1 MAARNGSS
9 QQYTLMRDLW
19 TLIGKCVGNGAANP
33 TALKG
38 LGITSIVWVST
49 GKYTITLDDKWAAL
63 VGFKATVINS
73 AGTTLSQC
81 FLEAETVATTKTLTL
96 HVFGGLTAAAPA
108 RRDLT
113 SADTLRFEVTLSNSV
128 QVPTG
133 Y

>member
-1 MAARNGSS
+1 MGARNGTENT
-9 QQYTLMRDLW
+9 YTLMRDLW
-19 TLIGKCVGNGAANP
+19 KLFGKCVGNGAANP
-33 TALKG
+33 TGLKG

-63 VGFKATVINS
+63 VNFSASVLNS

-81 FLEAETVATTKTLTL
+81 FLEAETVSTTKTLTL
-96 HVFGGLTAAAPA
+96 HVFGGATAVAPT

-113 SADTLRFEVTLSNSV
+113 SADTLRFEVTLSNTV
-128 QVPTG
+128 QTPTG

>member
-1 MAARNGSS
+1 MGARNGISE
-9 QQYTLMRDLW
+9 QYTLMRDLW
-19 TLIGKCVGNGAANP
+19 KLFGKCVGNGAANP
-33 TALKG
+33 TGLKG

-63 VGFKATVINS
+63 VNFSATVINS

-81 FLEAETVATTKTLTL
+81 FLSAQTVATTKTLTL
-96 HVFGGLTAAAPA
+96 EVFGGATAAAPA

-113 SADTLRFEVTLSNSV
+113 SADTLLFEATLSNTT